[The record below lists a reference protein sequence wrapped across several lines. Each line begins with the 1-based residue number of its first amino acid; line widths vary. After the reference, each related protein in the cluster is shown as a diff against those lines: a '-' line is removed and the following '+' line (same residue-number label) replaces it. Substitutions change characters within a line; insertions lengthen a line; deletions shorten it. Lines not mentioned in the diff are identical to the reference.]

1 MINNTSNN
9 NVNDSK
15 RVTYASNKMM
25 RITYD
30 ELGNSIFTYSINKR
44 NVVFA

>member
-1 MINNTSNN
+1 MNTSN
-9 NVNDSK
+9 NVNDSI
-15 RVTYASNKMM
+15 RATYASNKKM